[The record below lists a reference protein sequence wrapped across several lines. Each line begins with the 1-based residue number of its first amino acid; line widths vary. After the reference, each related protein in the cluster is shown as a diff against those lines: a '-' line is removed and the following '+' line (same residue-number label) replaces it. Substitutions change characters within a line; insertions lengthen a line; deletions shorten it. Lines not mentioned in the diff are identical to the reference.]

1 LTNIPALAGLEPV
14 PFCLH
19 GNKVEKIVRFQGRIP
34 NIGGMTSALDM
45 DLLRD
50 FAAFRKEAAFRELV
64 ARHLDHVHSVARRVT
79 NSHDLAADVAQQV
92 FIRLAQLN
100 GMIPRGVPLSS
111 WLHLTTRSLAID
123 LVRAETARRRREQK
137 FAHHDTMHQ
146 SDNPDWS
153 ALEPVIDEAV
163 ASLCPDDR
171 EAILLRF
178 YQKRS
183 HAEAGRS
190 LQVSEDAARMKVNR
204 ALEKLRTMLLRKGI
218 TTTTA
223 ALAVTLPAYTVS
235 AAPAPLAA
243 TIASAALS
251 FPSKAAASSTKL
263 FAMTKMHIAAIA
275 AASLAVPLAVFQ
287 FSQNAKLREELLV
300 LRPGQIPQ
308 VLPANAA
315 NSSADSRPA
324 STPTATLQEI
334 LAMRDPMLRIKALID
349 FVGRVPVWGF
359 SEAVRELRE
368 GSPDWDPEA
377 KMLGHM
383 LLTRWAREDPDGAF
397 AGLNQLQPKQAAD
410 ASSLLASLAAADPA
424 RAAEWLRNPENPLV
438 DFPDLGHI
446 LAGTVGKEWV
456 RQDLDA
462 ALAWAA
468 SLPETQRAGAYV
480 GVLGTFAGTDPAAAA
495 RLAGQLE
502 PGDARLN
509 IVGDIS
515 RSWAKK
521 SPEQAMMWAQSLD
534 GTEHQNAF
542 RDIFRTWATTQPTA
556 AARFLDGIPTESIT
570 GELLKAVAE
579 PWSTQAPT
587 EAAAWIMARP
597 EGLPKD
603 EALRGV
609 MWSWTKQNPVDASS
623 WLSSQPAGRTRDSG
637 IEGLVVATFDSDPAG
652 ALTWA
657 NSISEDTQRAAAI
670 TAGMAT
676 WLGRDPQAAETWAAE
691 NGMPLPHIKSK

>member
-1 LTNIPALAGLEPV
+1 
-14 PFCLH
+14 
-19 GNKVEKIVRFQGRIP
+19 
-34 NIGGMTSALDM
+34 M

-50 FAAFRKEAAFRELV
+50 FASFRKEAAFRELV

-79 NSHDLAADVAQQV
+79 NRHDLAADVAQQV

-100 GMIPRGVPLSS
+100 GVIPRGVSLSA

-123 LVRAETARRRREQK
+123 LVRAETARRQREQK

-146 SDNPDWS
+146 SDNSDWS

-171 EAILLRF
+171 EAILQRF

-183 HAEAGRS
+183 HAEVGRS
-190 LQVSEDAARMKVNR
+190 LQVSEDAARMKVKR
-204 ALEKLRTMLLRKGI
+204 ALEKLRTLLLRKGI

-223 ALAVTLPAYTVS
+223 ALAVTLPVYTVS

-251 FPSKAAASSTKL
+251 FSGKAAAASSTRL

-275 AASLAVPLAVFQ
+275 GVSLAVPWAVYQ
-287 FSQNAKLREELLV
+287 SSQNAKLREELLV

-308 VLPANAA
+308 VLPTHAA
-315 NSSADSRPA
+315 DSSADSKPA
-324 STPTATLQEI
+324 PTPAATLQEI

-359 SEAVRELRE
+359 AEAVRELRE

-377 KMLGHM
+377 KMLRHM

-397 AGLNQLQPKQAAD
+397 ASLNHLQPEQAAD
-410 ASSLLASLAAADPA
+410 ASSLLASLTAADPA
-424 RAAEWLRNPENPLV
+424 RAVEWLRNPENPLV
-438 DFPDLGHI
+438 DFPALGHI

-468 SLPETQRAGAYV
+468 TLPETQRTGAYV
-480 GVLGTFAGTDPAAAA
+480 GVLGTLAGTNPAAAA

-534 GTEHQNAF
+534 GTEHQIAF

-597 EGLPKD
+597 EGLPRD

-609 MWSWTKQNPVDASS
+609 MWNWTKQNPVDASS

-637 IEGLVVATFDSDPAG
+637 IEGLVLATFDSDPAG

-676 WLGRDPQAAETWAAE
+676 WLGRDPPAAEAWAAE
-691 NGMPLPHIKSK
+691 NGMPLPHTKSK

>member
-1 LTNIPALAGLEPV
+1 
-14 PFCLH
+14 
-19 GNKVEKIVRFQGRIP
+19 
-34 NIGGMTSALDM
+34 M

-50 FAAFRKEAAFRELV
+50 FASFRKEAALRELV

-79 NSHDLAADVAQQV
+79 NRHDLAADVAQQV

-100 GMIPRGVPLSS
+100 GVIPRGVSLSA

-123 LVRAETARRRREQK
+123 LVRAETARRQREQK

-146 SDNPDWS
+146 SDNSDWS

-171 EAILLRF
+171 EAILQRF

-183 HAEAGRS
+183 HAEVGRS
-190 LQVSEDAARMKVNR
+190 LQVSEDAARMKVKR
-204 ALEKLRTMLLRKGI
+204 ALEKLRTLLLRKGI

-223 ALAVTLPAYTVS
+223 ALAVTLPVYTVS

-251 FPSKAAASSTKL
+251 FSGKAAAASSTRL

-275 AASLAVPLAVFQ
+275 AVSLAVPWAVYQ
-287 FSQNAKLREELLV
+287 SSQNAKLREELLV

-308 VLPANAA
+308 VLPTHAA
-315 NSSADSRPA
+315 GSSADSKPA
-324 STPTATLQEI
+324 STPAATLQEI

-359 SEAVRELRE
+359 AEAVRELRE

-377 KMLGHM
+377 KMLRHM

-397 AGLNQLQPKQAAD
+397 ASLNHLQPEQAAD
-410 ASSLLASLAAADPA
+410 ASSLLASLTAADPA

-438 DFPDLGHI
+438 DFPALGHI

-468 SLPETQRAGAYV
+468 TLPETQRTGAYV
-480 GVLGTFAGTDPAAAA
+480 GVLGTLAGTDPAAAA

-521 SPEQAMMWAQSLD
+521 SPEQAMIWAQSLD
-534 GTEHQNAF
+534 GTEHQIAF

-587 EAAAWIMARP
+587 EAAVWIMARP
-597 EGLPKD
+597 EGLPRD

-609 MWSWTKQNPVDASS
+609 MWNWTKQNPVDASS
-623 WLSSQPAGRTRDSG
+623 WLSSQPTGRTRDSG
-637 IEGLVVATFDSDPAG
+637 IEGLVLATFDSDPAG

-691 NGMPLPHIKSK
+691 NGMPLPHTKSK

>member
-1 LTNIPALAGLEPV
+1 
-14 PFCLH
+14 
-19 GNKVEKIVRFQGRIP
+19 
-34 NIGGMTSALDM
+34 M

-50 FAAFRKEAAFRELV
+50 FASFRKEAAFRELV

-79 NSHDLAADVAQQV
+79 NRHDLAADVAQQV

-100 GMIPRGVPLSS
+100 GVIPRGVPLSS

-123 LVRAETARRRREQK
+123 LVRAETARRLREQK

-146 SDNPDWS
+146 SDNSDWS

-171 EAILLRF
+171 EAILQRF

-183 HAEAGRS
+183 HAEVGRS
-190 LQVSEDAARMKVNR
+190 LQVSEDAARMKVKR
-204 ALEKLRTMLLRKGI
+204 ALEKLRTLLLRKGI

-235 AAPAPLAA
+235 ASPAPLAA

-251 FPSKAAASSTKL
+251 FSGKAAAASSTRL

-275 AASLAVPLAVFQ
+275 GVSLAVPWAVYQ

-308 VLPANAA
+308 VLPTHAA
-315 NSSADSRPA
+315 DSSADSKPA
-324 STPTATLQEI
+324 STPAATLQEI

-359 SEAVRELRE
+359 AEAVRELRE

-377 KMLGHM
+377 KMLRHM

-397 AGLNQLQPKQAAD
+397 ASLNHLQPEQAAD
-410 ASSLLASLAAADPA
+410 ASSLLASLTAADPA

-438 DFPDLGHI
+438 DFPALGHI

-468 SLPETQRAGAYV
+468 TLPETQRTGAYV
-480 GVLGTFAGTDPAAAA
+480 GVLGTLAGTDPAAAA

-534 GTEHQNAF
+534 GTEHQIAF

-570 GELLKAVAE
+570 GELMWFNVNKFGWVWDKFSQADFLK
-579 PWSTQAPT
+579 T
-587 EAAAWIMARP
+587 
-597 EGLPKD
+597 
-603 EALRGV
+603 
-609 MWSWTKQNPVDASS
+609 
-623 WLSSQPAGRTRDSG
+623 
-637 IEGLVVATFDSDPAG
+637 
-652 ALTWA
+652 
-657 NSISEDTQRAAAI
+657 
-670 TAGMAT
+670 
-676 WLGRDPQAAETWAAE
+676 
-691 NGMPLPHIKSK
+691 IKSYPGDQDYLNAVLDVNQRRFFDDAHFESFRWQCLDGGYDFFKRRHLQPGKGVVIQPDTSVVVFHGSPKPHESTDPLIKQLWQ

>member
-1 LTNIPALAGLEPV
+1 
-14 PFCLH
+14 
-19 GNKVEKIVRFQGRIP
+19 
-34 NIGGMTSALDM
+34 
-45 DLLRD
+45 
-50 FAAFRKEAAFRELV
+50 
-64 ARHLDHVHSVARRVT
+64 
-79 NSHDLAADVAQQV
+79 
-92 FIRLAQLN
+92 
-100 GMIPRGVPLSS
+100 
-111 WLHLTTRSLAID
+111 
-123 LVRAETARRRREQK
+123 
-137 FAHHDTMHQ
+137 
-146 SDNPDWS
+146 
-153 ALEPVIDEAV
+153 
-163 ASLCPDDR
+163 
-171 EAILLRF
+171 
-178 YQKRS
+178 
-183 HAEAGRS
+183 
-190 LQVSEDAARMKVNR
+190 
-204 ALEKLRTMLLRKGI
+204 
-218 TTTTA
+218 
-223 ALAVTLPAYTVS
+223 
-235 AAPAPLAA
+235 
-243 TIASAALS
+243 
-251 FPSKAAASSTKL
+251 
-263 FAMTKMHIAAIA
+263 MTKMHIAAIA
-275 AASLAVPLAVFQ
+275 AVSLAVPWAVYQ
-287 FSQNAKLREELLV
+287 SSQNAKLREELLV

-308 VLPANAA
+308 VLPTHAA
-315 NSSADSRPA
+315 DSSADSKPA
-324 STPTATLQEI
+324 STPAATLQEI

-359 SEAVRELRE
+359 AEAVRELRE

-377 KMLGHM
+377 KMLRHM

-397 AGLNQLQPKQAAD
+397 ASLNHLQPEQAAD
-410 ASSLLASLAAADPA
+410 ASSLLASLTAADPA

-438 DFPDLGHI
+438 DFPALGHI

-468 SLPETQRAGAYV
+468 TLPETQRTGAYV
-480 GVLGTFAGTDPAAAA
+480 GVLGTLAGTDPAAAA

-534 GTEHQNAF
+534 GTEHQIAF

-597 EGLPKD
+597 EGLPRD

-609 MWSWTKQNPVDASS
+609 MWNWTKQNPVDASS

-637 IEGLVVATFDSDPAG
+637 IEGLVLATFDSDPAG

-657 NSISEDTQRAAAI
+657 NSISEDTPRAAAI

-676 WLGRDPQAAETWAAE
+676 WLGRDPQAAGTWAAE

>member
-1 LTNIPALAGLEPV
+1 
-14 PFCLH
+14 
-19 GNKVEKIVRFQGRIP
+19 
-34 NIGGMTSALDM
+34 M

-50 FAAFRKEAAFRELV
+50 FASFRKEAAFRELV

-79 NSHDLAADVAQQV
+79 NRHDLAADVAQQV

-100 GMIPRGVPLSS
+100 GVIPRGVSLSA

-123 LVRAETARRRREQK
+123 LVRAETARRQREQK

-146 SDNPDWS
+146 SDNSDWS

-171 EAILLRF
+171 EAILQRF

-183 HAEAGRS
+183 HAEVGRS
-190 LQVSEDAARMKVNR
+190 LQVSEDAARMKVKR
-204 ALEKLRTMLLRKGI
+204 ALEKLRTLLLRKGI

-223 ALAVTLPAYTVS
+223 ALAVTLPVYTVS

-251 FPSKAAASSTKL
+251 FSGKAAAASSTRL

-275 AASLAVPLAVFQ
+275 AVSLAVPWAVYQ
-287 FSQNAKLREELLV
+287 SSQNAKLREELLV

-308 VLPANAA
+308 VLPTHAA
-315 NSSADSRPA
+315 GSSADSKPA
-324 STPTATLQEI
+324 STPAATLQEI

-359 SEAVRELRE
+359 AEAVRELRE

-377 KMLGHM
+377 KMLRHM

-397 AGLNQLQPKQAAD
+397 ASLNHLQPEQAAD
-410 ASSLLASLAAADPA
+410 ASSLLASLTAADPA

-438 DFPDLGHI
+438 DFPALGHI

-468 SLPETQRAGAYV
+468 TLPETQRTGAYV
-480 GVLGTFAGTDPAAAA
+480 GVLGTLAGTDPAAAA

-521 SPEQAMMWAQSLD
+521 SPEQAMIWAQSLD
-534 GTEHQNAF
+534 GTEHQIAF

-587 EAAAWIMARP
+587 EAAVWIMARP
-597 EGLPKD
+597 EGLPRD

-609 MWSWTKQNPVDASS
+609 MWNWTKQNPVDASS

-637 IEGLVVATFDSDPAG
+637 IEGLVLATFDSDPAG

-676 WLGRDPQAAETWAAE
+676 WLGRDPPAAEAWAAE
-691 NGMPLPHIKSK
+691 NGMPLPHTKSK